1 MKIATRLMLSY
12 LVIILMTTLGMVF
25 LADKVLDRLMSEN
38 LETAS
43 KAVSALAKADNDL
56 SETILTRF
64 GEKLVEVQGHQA
76 AALLSL
82 ELSKRNPQDYGELR
96 KDKELRKIAA
106 QNIYTPEGENIAGH
120 IDVFDN
126 KGVAVW
132 HLNSSVEGRNYS
144 EWKDEFPD
152 MWELVQR
159 SFTEDRVQGYYTFI
173 DRNQKAAKKF
183 MALMH
188 VQGTP
193 FVVSAVVE
201 IDKYFLP
208 VQEKIRDA
216 DNKAEQQARASIV
229 KSTGSTLDHAKFLS
243 LGGSLILLA
252 LAGFFGFWFTGSISR
267 PIMGLRD
274 AVKKIGEGDF
284 QVQVSERGPEEVKQ
298 LAQSF
303 NLLGRQ
309 LTQYVNRLAEE
320 TAAKQRMESELS
332 IAAEIQRSLLPTSF
346 SPPEG
351 GDRLEIYAVMEPAR
365 NVGGDFYDFFS
376 IDEENMC
383 FAIGDVCG
391 KGVPAAILMAVT
403 KSLLETA
410 AGENSNPGHVLA
422 RVNRR
427 LSQNNESC
435 VFVTIFC
442 CVLNFKEGKFIY
454 ANGGHDSPLVIGQ
467 QESIAFLDHPGGPA
481 LGLFQDAVFPT
492 QEFIMEPGD
501 TLLAFTDGVTEA
513 FDRTGRFFA
522 KENLIKQARRLTDR
536 SVRDVVKDLFKE
548 VVSFSDGMSQADDIT
563 ILAFR
568 LNKKV

>member
-12 LVIILMTTLGMVF
+12 LVIILMTTLGMVL

-43 KAVSALAKADNDL
+43 EAVSALAKADNDL

-64 GEKLVEVQGHQA
+64 GEKLVEAQGHQA

-82 ELSKRNPQDYGELR
+82 ELSKRDLQDYGELR

-208 VQEKIRDA
+208 VPGEDQGRRQKS
-216 DNKAEQQARASIV
+216 RA
-229 KSTGSTLDHAKFLS
+229 TG
-243 LGGSLILLA
+243 
-252 LAGFFGFWFTGSISR
+252 
-267 PIMGLRD
+267 P
-274 AVKKIGEGDF
+274 
-284 QVQVSERGPEEVKQ
+284 
-298 LAQSF
+298 
-303 NLLGRQ
+303 
-309 LTQYVNRLAEE
+309 
-320 TAAKQRMESELS
+320 
-332 IAAEIQRSLLPTSF
+332 
-346 SPPEG
+346 
-351 GDRLEIYAVMEPAR
+351 
-365 NVGGDFYDFFS
+365 S
-376 IDEENMC
+376 IDRKVYG
-383 FAIGDVCG
+383 F
-391 KGVPAAILMAVT
+391 
-403 KSLLETA
+403 
-410 AGENSNPGHVLA
+410 
-422 RVNRR
+422 
-427 LSQNNESC
+427 
-435 VFVTIFC
+435 
-442 CVLNFKEGKFIY
+442 
-454 ANGGHDSPLVIGQ
+454 
-467 QESIAFLDHPGGPA
+467 
-481 LGLFQDAVFPT
+481 
-492 QEFIMEPGD
+492 D
-501 TLLAFTDGVTEA
+501 T
-513 FDRTGRFFA
+513 
-522 KENLIKQARRLTDR
+522 
-536 SVRDVVKDLFKE
+536 
-548 VVSFSDGMSQADDIT
+548 
-563 ILAFR
+563 
-568 LNKKV
+568 